1 MISDAE
7 IEALQ
12 RMIDEYNYELQLDS
26 IYNEVMEYLEDWKM
40 RMRLQWHLPIPID
53 PPKQYVL
60 RA

>member
-1 MISDAE
+1 MSNVKAV
-7 IEALQ
+7 IELTDKYAADLKK
-12 RMIDEYNYELQLDS
+12 
-26 IYNEVMEYLEDWKM
+26 IYNEVMEYLEDWKT